1 MEAFTVD
8 IRGVVVSQRAT
19 TGTRILCQHGT
30 RCSATATS
38 RCPPNAEITRQL
50 FYEIFFNSK
59 PTSTSVVRKTA
70 SNLIFRSRTPHSAKR
85 HGMLS
90 SVDVRKTVLGR
101 QLIIRCDNFI
111 RQTEIK
117 RKVWQAGGQT
127 NRRTSTAS
135 WLSPSSSLSSWTIWG
150 IKWLELSR
158 DRVSCRSMSPAT
170 EVSNRILII
179 LCQKLKKKKWIWK
192 RSRARSLRQS
202 LVSWK

>member
-70 SNLIFRSRTPHSAKR
+70 SNLIFRSRTPHWQFHSANRDKEK
-85 HGMLS
+85 GVTS
-90 SVDVRKTVLGR
+90 
-101 QLIIRCDNFI
+101 
-111 RQTEIK
+111 
-117 RKVWQAGGQT
+117 
-127 NRRTSTAS
+127 RRTDKQTHIDSIVIVAVVVIVVVNNLGYKVIGALP
-135 WLSPSSSLSSWTIWG
+135 WPCQLSINVSG
-150 IKWLELSR
+150 
-158 DRVSCRSMSPAT
+158 DRSVQPHPDHPVSKIEKEKM
-170 EVSNRILII
+170 N
-179 LCQKLKKKKWIWK
+179 LKKKSCPVFAAIFSKLKIVVF
-192 RSRARSLRQS
+192 L
-202 LVSWK
+202 